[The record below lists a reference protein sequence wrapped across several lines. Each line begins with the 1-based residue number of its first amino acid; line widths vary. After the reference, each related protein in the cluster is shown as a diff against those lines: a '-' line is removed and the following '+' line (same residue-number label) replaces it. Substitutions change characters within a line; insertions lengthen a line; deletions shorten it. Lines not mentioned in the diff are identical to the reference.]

1 MSVHYQRHG
10 EVGVISIANPPVNA
24 LSQAVRRGL
33 LDALQEGI
41 ADQQAQ
47 ALVVMAEG
55 RTFIAGADIR
65 EFGKPPQAPLLPDVI
80 SQLEA
85 CPKPLVASLH
95 GTALGGGLE
104 VALGCHYR
112 VALAST
118 RVGLP
123 EVKLGLLPGAGGTQ
137 RLPRLT
143 GVKNALDIITSGR
156 FVEATEA
163 HAIGILDAISDAAT
177 PLEAGLA
184 AARAV
189 LAGEQ
194 TTRITGQLP
203 APDADPQ
210 AMATMRAQLESS
222 VPELFSPFRIVEAI
236 DACTQAASLEEGLR
250 QERALFLACMDS
262 PQRAGL
268 IHLFFAARNPH
279 LVPGVE
285 NAALFTQ
292 LALIGE
298 HPLFDTL
305 QQAAQRAGITL
316 TPTADAN
323 TELCLLAPGVDA
335 STCPGQAVTLALRP
349 LTAPISAALDAAIDA
364 AIDKDIDEHI
374 DTDLPSASLSLVLAE
389 HGAFHELVNHHA
401 SALDQQR
408 AALTLKALRANVVV
422 TRSPGVLSTLHD
434 AAAQAPAQGT
444 QTALE
449 QTSLA
454 LAQQGA
460 CYRESDID
468 LLSVEAMGY
477 PRHSGGAHRQA
488 TLAQPASDTSSTTAR
503 NAHS

>member
-143 GVKNALDIITSGR
+143 GVANALDIITSGR

-268 IHLFFAARNPH
+268 IHLFFAARSPH

-285 NAALFTQ
+285 NAAPFTQ
-292 LALIGE
+292 LALIGA

-323 TELCLLAPGVDA
+323 TELCLLAPGVDT

-349 LTAPISAALDAAIDA
+349 LTAPISAA
-364 AIDKDIDEHI
+364 IDKDIDKDI

-408 AALTLKALRANVVV
+408 AALTLKALRASVVV

-449 QTSLA
+449 QASLA

-468 LLSVEAMGY
+468 LLSVEALGY

>member
-1 MSVHYQRHG
+1 M
-10 EVGVISIANPPVNA
+10 
-24 LSQAVRRGL
+24 VRL
-33 LDALQEGI
+33 
-41 ADQQAQ
+41 QAQ

-143 GVKNALDIITSGR
+143 GVANALDIITSGR

-210 AMATMRAQLESS
+210 ATATMQAQLESS

-236 DACTQAASLEEGLR
+236 DACTQAASLEEGLL

-262 PQRAGL
+262 PQRAWL
-268 IHLFFAARNPH
+268 IHLFFAARSPH

-285 NAALFTQ
+285 NAAPFTQ

-316 TPTADAN
+316 TPADAN
-323 TELCLLAPGVDA
+323 TELCLLAPGADA

-349 LTAPISAALDAAIDA
+349 LPAPISAALDAAIDT
-364 AIDKDIDEHI
+364 HI
-374 DTDLPSASLSLVLAE
+374 DIDLPSASLSLVLAE

-408 AALTLKALRANVVV
+408 AALTLKALRASVVV

-449 QTSLA
+449 QASLD
-454 LAQQGA
+454 LSQQGA

-468 LLSVEAMGY
+468 LLSVEALGY

>member
-95 GTALGGGLE
+95 GTALGGGME

-137 RLPRLT
+137 RLPRLA
-143 GVKNALDIITSGR
+143 GVANALDIITSGR

-210 AMATMRAQLESS
+210 AMAAMRAQLERS

-268 IHLFFAARNPH
+268 IHLFFAARSPH

-285 NAALFTQ
+285 NAAPFTQ

-298 HPLFDTL
+298 HLLFDTL
-305 QQAAQRAGITL
+305 QQAAQRAEITL
-316 TPTADAN
+316 TPTAEAN
-323 TELCLLAPGVDA
+323 TELCLLAPGVDT

-349 LTAPISAALDAAIDA
+349 LTAPISAA
-364 AIDKDIDEHI
+364 IDKDI

-434 AAAQAPAQGT
+434 AAAQAPAQGI

-449 QTSLA
+449 QASLA

-468 LLSVEAMGY
+468 LLSVEALGY

>member
-1 MSVHYQRHG
+1 
-10 EVGVISIANPPVNA
+10 
-24 LSQAVRRGL
+24 
-33 LDALQEGI
+33 
-41 ADQQAQ
+41 
-47 ALVVMAEG
+47 
-55 RTFIAGADIR
+55 
-65 EFGKPPQAPLLPDVI
+65 
-80 SQLEA
+80 
-85 CPKPLVASLH
+85 
-95 GTALGGGLE
+95 
-104 VALGCHYR
+104 
-112 VALAST
+112 
-118 RVGLP
+118 
-123 EVKLGLLPGAGGTQ
+123 
-137 RLPRLT
+137 
-143 GVKNALDIITSGR
+143 
-156 FVEATEA
+156 
-163 HAIGILDAISDAAT
+163 
-177 PLEAGLA
+177 LA

-349 LTAPISAALDAAIDA
+349 LTAPISAAIDA

-408 AALTLKALRANVVV
+408 AALTLKALRASVVV

-449 QTSLA
+449 QASLD

-468 LLSVEAMGY
+468 LLSVEALGY
-477 PRHSGGAHRQA
+477 PRH
-488 TLAQPASDTSSTTAR
+488 
-503 NAHS
+503 

>member
-112 VALAST
+112 VASAST

-143 GVKNALDIITSGR
+143 GVANALDIITSGR

-163 HAIGILDAISDAAT
+163 HTIGILDAISDAAT

-194 TTRITGQLP
+194 ATRITGQLP

-210 AMATMRAQLESS
+210 ATATMQAQLESS

-268 IHLFFAARNPH
+268 IHLFFAARSPH

-285 NAALFTQ
+285 NAAPFTQ

-316 TPTADAN
+316 TPTAEAN
-323 TELCLLAPGVDA
+323 TELCLLAPGADT

-349 LTAPISAALDAAIDA
+349 LPAPISAA
-364 AIDKDIDEHI
+364 IDEHI
-374 DTDLPSASLSLVLAE
+374 DTDLPSTSLSLVLAE

-434 AAAQAPAQGT
+434 AAAQAPAQGI

-449 QTSLA
+449 QASLD
-454 LAQQGA
+454 LSQQGA

-468 LLSVEAMGY
+468 LLSVEALGY

>member
-95 GTALGGGLE
+95 GTALGGGME

-143 GVKNALDIITSGR
+143 GVANALEIITSGR

-268 IHLFFAARNPH
+268 IHLFFAARSPH

-285 NAALFTQ
+285 NAAPFTQ

-316 TPTADAN
+316 THTADTN
-323 TELCLLAPGVDA
+323 TELCLLAPGADT
-335 STCPGQAVTLALRP
+335 SICPGQAVTLALRP
-349 LTAPISAALDAAIDA
+349 LTAPISAA
-364 AIDKDIDEHI
+364 IDEHI
-374 DTDLPSASLSLVLAE
+374 DTDLPSTSLSLVLAE

-408 AALTLKALRANVVV
+408 AALTLKALRASVVV

-449 QTSLA
+449 QASLA
-454 LAQQGA
+454 LAQQGV